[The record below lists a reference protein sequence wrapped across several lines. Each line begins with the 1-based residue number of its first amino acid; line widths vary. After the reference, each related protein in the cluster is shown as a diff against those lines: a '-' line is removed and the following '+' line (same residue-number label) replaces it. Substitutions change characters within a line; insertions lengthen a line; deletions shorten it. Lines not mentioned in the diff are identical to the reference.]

1 MNIYFV
7 IGNSR
12 SGSSNLRAV
21 QIQEKMTG
29 RIENKITIIE
39 KKQINKYEKALYI
52 WVKSID
58 LNCINKETKSI
69 NIFDPIDNYVYKK
82 KHIDNLLKRG
92 LIDGLIVNS
101 SYMKIYFKENLKFT
115 EEIFAIHHHWDPC
128 FDKVKKIDQDVLKFG
143 YIGSIA
149 SLSHSNNFL
158 HFKKLIVEYP
168 IELIDTELCENVT
181 NKILKG
187 EKLRIKHN
195 LNLKNIELNFNIHLS
210 IRENES
216 LLSNFK
222 TTAKLA
228 TAAAN
233 NHNIITTKEKAILD
247 IIPDDYPFLLES
259 TDYETVINMFN
270 LVIEDFNDKK
280 ELWNKGLKIM
290 KEVKE
295 KLSLDNVVK
304 DYITMIKYYE

>member
-7 IGNSR
+7 VENLKA
-12 SGSSNLRAV
+12 GSSNLRAV
-21 QIQEKMTG
+21 QIQQKMME
-29 RIENKITIIE
+29 RIENKIKIIG

-52 WVKSID
+52 WVKFID
-58 LNCINKETKSI
+58 LNCINKDSKSI
-69 NIFDPIDNYVYKK
+69 NIFDPIDNYVYQKN
-82 KHIDNLLKRG
+82 HIDTILQKG

-101 SYMKIYFKENLKFT
+101 SYMKQYFKENLKFT
-115 EEIFAIHHHWDPC
+115 KEIFVIHHHWDPC
-128 FDKVKKIDQDVLKFG
+128 FDIVKKIDQDVLKFG

-149 SLSHSNNFL
+149 SLRHSNNFL
-158 HFKKLIVEYP
+158 HFKKLIKKYP
-168 IELIDTELCENVT
+168 LELIDTELCENVT

-187 EKLRIKHN
+187 ENLRIKHN
-195 LNLKNIELNFNIHLS
+195 LNLKNIEMNFNIHLS
-210 IRENES
+210 IRENDS

-247 IIPDDYPFLLES
+247 IIPDNYPFLLES
-259 TDYETVINMFN
+259 SDYETVINMFN

-290 KEVKE
+290 KEAKE

-304 DYITMIKYYE
+304 DYIIMIKSYE